1 MYTDQFLVENG
12 AAHFSTIVMTP
23 SGFLTDEAWRFIV
36 PLLIKG
42 IRKVV
47 RDSAW
52 AFGIDNST
60 ADKLLVGLTFDGFKS
75 HVKNLEE
82 LVHMADANILAVVE
96 GRDSS
101 EINQAFDKFVARAGK
116 RSASITLDQIRR
128 SHINP
133 VIDQWMLVLVVLAML
148 RDCRDSNVWEN
159 SFVAVNMH
167 PDHRVSFDDWVQ
179 KIAPFVKA
187 ADKFEAEVVD
197 EFAMLPAEWRKKPLT
212 VRKRWI
218 KIIDDDG
225 ASWDVDLIQKL
236 RDADMTLSLV
246 SQMYK
251 IYQAEKRIAGT
262 HTHTH
267 IHIYIYILI
276 YILNAHT

>member
-1 MYTDQFLVENG
+1 MRCGFPNNVSGPTFILLSGTKKNAAYTDEFLVQNG
-12 AAHFSTIVMTP
+12 AAEFSTIVMTP

-36 PLLIKG
+36 PLLIKE

-47 RDSAW
+47 RDCAW
-52 AFGIDNST
+52 AFGIDNAT

-82 LVHMADANILAVVE
+82 LLNMSDSNILAVVE

-116 RSASITLDQIRR
+116 RRASITLDQIRR
-128 SHINP
+128 SRINP

-167 PDHRVSFDDWVQ
+167 PDHRVSFDDWVK

-187 ADKFEAEVVD
+187 C
-197 EFAMLPAEWRKKPLT
+197 LLYTSPSP
-212 VRKRWI
+212 
-218 KIIDDDG
+218 
-225 ASWDVDLIQKL
+225 
-236 RDADMTLSLV
+236 RD
-246 SQMYK
+246 
-251 IYQAEKRIAGT
+251 
-262 HTHTH
+262 
-267 IHIYIYILI
+267 
-276 YILNAHT
+276 